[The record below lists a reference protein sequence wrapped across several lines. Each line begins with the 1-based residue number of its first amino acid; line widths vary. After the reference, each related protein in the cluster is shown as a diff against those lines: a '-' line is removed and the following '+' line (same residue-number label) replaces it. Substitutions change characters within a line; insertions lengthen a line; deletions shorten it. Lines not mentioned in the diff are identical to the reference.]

1 MTVLPPGA
9 TILQVLPRLDTGGV
23 ERGTVEIAQ
32 AVRDA
37 GAKAVVASA
46 GGRLAPLLDRTRGR
60 HVALPLDTKTPWGI
74 WRNAGRLE
82 ALVRSYGVSLVHAR
96 SRAPAWSAMLAAR
109 RGGVPFVTTFH
120 NVYSEDWP
128 GKRRYNAVMATGD
141 RVIAISRYVA
151 EVIVQRHGIRPE
163 RLRVIPRGVDTAVFA
178 PDAVAA
184 PRIARLAAA
193 WRLPD
198 GAPTVVLPARLTR
211 WKGAPVLL
219 QAMALLDR
227 RDACCVLVGATEG
240 HGRYAAELEAQ
251 ARALGVADRVRIV
264 GHCEDMPAALMLA
277 DVVVSA
283 SVEPEGFGRA
293 VIEAQAMG
301 RMVVA
306 TDHGGAA
313 ETVRHGDT
321 GWHIPPN
328 DPAALAAALNHALL
342 LPVAERDAMGA
353 RSRVSVLSDYTVTAM
368 QAATLAVYRE
378 LLAAPH

>member
-1 MTVLPPGA
+1 M
-9 TILQVLPRLDTGGV
+9 
-23 ERGTVEIAQ
+23 
-32 AVRDA
+32 
-37 GAKAVVASA
+37 
-46 GGRLAPLLDRTRGR
+46 
-60 HVALPLDTKTPWGI
+60 
-74 WRNAGRLE
+74 
-82 ALVRSYGVSLVHAR
+82 
-96 SRAPAWSAMLAAR
+96 
-109 RGGVPFVTTFH
+109 
-120 NVYSEDWP
+120 
-128 GKRRYNAVMATGD
+128 
-141 RVIAISRYVA
+141 
-151 EVIVQRHGIRPE
+151 
-163 RLRVIPRGVDTAVFA
+163 
-178 PDAVAA
+178 
-184 PRIARLAAA
+184 
-193 WRLPD
+193 
-198 GAPTVVLPARLTR
+198 LPARLTR

-227 RDACCVLVGATEG
+227 KDACCVLVGATEG
-240 HGRYAAELEAQ
+240 HKRYAAELETQ
-251 ARALGVADRVRIV
+251 ARTLGVADRVRIV

-321 GWHIPPN
+321 GWRIPPD

-353 RSRVSVLSDYTVTAM
+353 RSRASVLSDYTVMAM

-378 LLAAPH
+378 LLPPC